1 MTTVSPNATTPPPSR
16 KPGAGTRWVVGC
28 LVALLV
34 VGALAGAAFWW
45 FVGRPLGQIARAAA
59 DVTRVAALDE
69 RVRDRST
76 FVPPADGRLEAAQV
90 ERYVNVLGDV
100 RSSLEGRLARLEAR
114 FEAIDGQR
122 PTWRDVSSLAGAYAD
137 LLRLAVE
144 AKEAQV
150 EALNAQ
156 GFSLSELRWVR
167 QEVVRAAGLPA
178 ADVDL
183 TAYVQGLTAGRA
195 PEARQLDPST
205 APPENR
211 ALVAGVRERL
221 DEVAVLLLLGF

>member
-1 MTTVSPNATTPPPSR
+1 MTTVSPDIAPPPSR

-28 LVALLV
+28 LVALLIF
-34 VGALAGAAFWW
+34 GALAGAAFWW

-59 DVTRVAALDE
+59 DVTAVARLDE
-69 RVRDRST
+69 RISDRSAY
-76 FVPPADGRLEAAQV
+76 VPPADGLLEPEQV
-90 ERYVNVLGDV
+90 ERYVNVLGSV
-100 RSSLEGRLARLEAR
+100 RSSLEGRLTRLEAR
-114 FEAIDGQR
+114 FEAIDGRR
-122 PTWRDVSSLAGAYAD
+122 PTWREVSSLAGAYAD

-150 EALNAQ
+150 AALNAE

-183 TAYVQGLTAGRA
+183 TAYVQGLTAGQA
-195 PEARQLDPST
+195 PAARQLDPST
-205 APPENR
+205 APLENR
-211 ALVAGVRERL
+211 ALVEGVRDRL
-221 DEVAVLLLLGF
+221 DEVGVLLLLGF